1 MTTPITP
8 TGKRKWAH
16 RGGPS
21 PFMNLHLDDLLAIEA
36 EAAQQERE
44 RLRAALQVSRVVGLK
59 VEGRLSKAQHR
70 AMQLGWDIGLD
81 EADDILAEPS
91 DG

>member
-1 MTTPITP
+1 
-8 TGKRKWAH
+8 
-16 RGGPS
+16 
-21 PFMNLHLDDLLAIEA
+21 MNLHLDDLLAIEA